1 MKTMYSL
8 VCWIQGEFRGILMS
22 LLTLFN
28 QSGMM
33 ANISK
38 SKTMTCQLGAIPS
51 EISEEAFGWKSTVK
65 GATYQEQ
72 LRRRLLCPYC
82 GVELTFVSMT
92 THRRHLHGNNP
103 DIKCNQ
109 LPFIHMEHP
118 PPQVYDVRFL
128 RDTTKFQCP
137 FPGFPGLSCTR
148 SSLHNHSTYCTGGK
162 VY

>member
-28 QSGMM
+28 QIGMM

-51 EISEEAFGWKSTVK
+51 EISEEEFGWKSTVK

-118 PPQVYDVRFL
+118 PP
-128 RDTTKFQCP
+128 
-137 FPGFPGLSCTR
+137 PG
-148 SSLHNHSTYCTGGK
+148 
-162 VY
+162 V